1 VDLPPAIGRLL
12 GHPRIVFARAVIDGY
27 GAAAG
32 GLLANG
38 LAFAALFAALPILLL
53 VLGITG
59 FVARD
64 DPAYQR
70 ELVAQLAIAFPPLR
84 ELLDDVLVA
93 VSDGAGASSVVG
105 VVGLVWAVSQ
115 FYATLDTAFA
125 RIFSSVP
132 ERDMAVRTLRGFLW
146 VLLLVGLVVSAV
158 VLASAASLLDAVLP
172 SRLPIASTV
181 ARVLTSPPAILG
193 LAVLVVAVAYR
204 VLPPRAPSWRVVLFP
219 AVVVGFA
226 ITLLTQAFGALSP
239 ILVRSAALVGSLA
252 AAFIALAWLSF
263 TFQFLLL
270 GAAWVR
276 VRWRGVPPA
285 PGD

>member
-12 GHPRIVFARAVIDGY
+12 EHPRIVFARAVIDGY

-38 LAFAALFAALPILLL
+38 LAFAALFAALPMLLL

-59 FVARD
+59 FVAR

-93 VSDGAGASSVVG
+93 IADGAGASSVVG

-132 ERDMAVRTLRGFLW
+132 ERDMAVRTLRGFAW
-146 VLLLVGLVVSAV
+146 VLLLVGVVVSAV
-158 VLASAASLLDAVLP
+158 VLASAASLLDAALP

-181 ARVLTSPPAILG
+181 ARVLRSPPAILG

-204 VLPPRAPSWRVVLFP
+204 VLPPRAPSWRTILFP

-226 ITLLTQAFGALSP
+226 ITLLTQAFGLLSP
-239 ILVRSAALVGSLA
+239 VLVRSAALVGSLA

-263 TFQFLLL
+263 TFQALLL
-270 GAAWVR
+270 GASWVR
-276 VRWRGVPPA
+276 VRSRGGPPA

>member
-1 VDLPPAIGRLL
+1 MDLPPAIGRLL
-12 GHPRIVFARAVIDGY
+12 EHPRIVFARAVIDGY

-64 DPAYQR
+64 PAYQS

-84 ELLDDVLVA
+84 ELLDGVLVA
-93 VSDGAGASSVVG
+93 VADGAGASSVVG
-105 VVGLVWAVSQ
+105 VVGLAWAVSQ

-132 ERDMAVRTLRGFLW
+132 ERDMAKRTLRGFAW
-146 VLLLVGLVVSAV
+146 VLLLVGFVVSAV
-158 VLASAASLLDAVLP
+158 VLASAASLLDAALP
-172 SRLPIASTV
+172 SRLPIASTI
-181 ARVLTSPPAILG
+181 ARVLRSPPAILG

-204 VLPPRAPSWRVVLFP
+204 VLPPRAPSWRTIVFP
-219 AVVVGFA
+219 AVVVGVA
-226 ITLLTQAFGALSP
+226 ITLLTQAFGLLSP
-239 ILVRSAALVGSLA
+239 VLVRSAALVGSLA

-263 TFQFLLL
+263 TFQALLL
-270 GAAWVR
+270 GASWVR
-276 VRWRGVPPA
+276 VRSRGGPPT
-285 PGD
+285 PDG